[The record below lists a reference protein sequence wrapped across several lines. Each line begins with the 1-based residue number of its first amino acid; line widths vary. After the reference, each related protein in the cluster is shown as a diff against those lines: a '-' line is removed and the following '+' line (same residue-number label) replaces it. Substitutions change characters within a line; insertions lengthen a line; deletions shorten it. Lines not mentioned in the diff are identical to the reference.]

1 MEFWWGLTVGGFAGA
16 NIGIVVAGLLA
27 GSKRK
32 EINQNY
38 LWDQL
43 HMDQAVMDETPL
55 ETPRVHRFQT
65 GASADPVQKF

>member
-1 MEFWWGLTVGGFAGA
+1 MEFWWGLTVGCFAGA

-27 GSKRK
+27 GSRRK

-43 HMDQAVMDETPL
+43 HMDQAGMNETPV
-55 ETPRVHRFQT
+55 ETPRAHRFQT
-65 GASADPVQKF
+65 GASADPAQNF